1 MKTTLIHNPTNDSS
15 RDCVMPAY
23 AIVLSLVEALVW
35 HDEVMKVALGEEN
48 VSCPYATLNAVR
60 VTLTNV

>member
-1 MKTTLIHNPTNDSS
+1 
-15 RDCVMPAY
+15 MPAY